1 MRNKIVAI
9 LFLLVTECSF
19 GQVDFTGGIS
29 LGGVTSQISGD
40 ALAGWNKFGVAAGGW
55 IHMDFNGVM
64 GAYMGMQFTNKG
76 SKKPADVVNG
86 DNNVFSFQLNYIDVP
101 LLMTYSKTNWR
112 FGLGPTVGVLVS
124 QKQIY
129 NGIELDITPPFETLD
144 LAGTLSVTR
153 IMGDHLMLEWRGG
166 TSIIPT
172 RPAPQVVN
180 KGSFYEKGMY
190 NQVMMLMLNWRF

>member
-1 MRNKIVAI
+1 MRNKLIAIV
-9 LFLLVTECSF
+9 FLLMTECSF
-19 GQVDFTGGIS
+19 GQVDFTGG
-29 LGGVTSQISGD
+29 LVFGGATSQISGD
-40 ALAGWNKFGVAAGGW
+40 ALAGWNKFGMAGGAW
-55 IHMDFNGVM
+55 IHMDFNGVI
-64 GAYMGMQFTNKG
+64 GTYMGMQFTNKG
-76 SKKPADVVNG
+76 SKKPADVANG

-112 FGLGPTVGVLVS
+112 FGLGPTVGVLVG

-153 IMGDHLMLEWRGG
+153 IVGDHLMLEWRGG
-166 TSIIPT
+166 TSIIPI